1 MTIEMMYFLGGVLLS
16 GLVGLV
22 ISVYYL
28 GRKVSNIQGDIE
40 SLDEI
45 VEAHKD
51 VFEDNHNYNGRVMDE
66 LRNSIDRRFEEV
78 SRDNNERFSFI
89 ERELDRRL
97 DKLEHRLTSM
107 YNDGCKPVKEQLN
120 G

>member
-1 MTIEMMYFLGGVLLS
+1 MMYFLGGMLLS

-28 GRKVSNIQGDIE
+28 GRKISNIQGDIE

-45 VEAHKD
+45 VETHKD
-51 VFEDNHNYNGRVMDE
+51 VFEDNRIYNERVMDE
-66 LRNSIDRRFEEV
+66 LRNSIDRKFGEF
-78 SRDNNERFSFI
+78 SRDTNERFSFY

-97 DKLEHRLTSM
+97 DKFEHRLTSM